1 MPHAPQLNRRMG
13 RRKAEDAAMAVLRLA
28 AAGGRRN
35 AARSATVTRA
45 CPSRR
50 RLSGSTTPLTTTSTS
65 TTARRHCLARD
76 CARRLPLALGSAP
89 WTERRA
95 SYATSTHNDGKS
107 VAVVGGGLTGLT
119 TAYYLAKQ
127 LPESAKITLYEGS
140 DRLGGWI
147 WTDRVD
153 VDVDGTRGTVGF
165 ERGPRTLSSLHLST
179 WRFDD
184 LVLYDLAL
192 DLGLKIET
200 PPDKPRYV
208 FYPDHLVTLPPA
220 ASLAEFVRE
229 PLFLESFWAGLG
241 FLLRRVTRSRSRSVP
256 LKDMSISEWLRDISM
271 SRTVGDNIASA
282 MVHGIYGGDID
293 LLSARSVFDR
303 FYWGYYLPNMGPG
316 VRQMTA
322 REEVLMSSFAKDP
335 QIRRM
340 ALKPKGSLLHFG
352 GAGMESLPRA
362 LANALEAQPNVEIR
376 KGNPVSNISY
386 DKEAQKV
393 EISTAGGQEGQQTA
407 PPAAYDRVIS
417 TVSSQDLARVT
428 GDKLPSLADTHS
440 VSIWTVNVWYP
451 RQDLKPPGFGYLIPR
466 SVPREHNPERA
477 LGVFFDS
484 DVGAAARPDEP
495 PGTKLF
501 VLLGGHYYDSGPP
514 PPETEADAVAQAKA
528 LLERH
533 LDIPASTP
541 CFAMAR
547 FAKECIPQHY
557 VGHHDRMMQ
566 ADQELRDAFAGR
578 LAVAGGSYSK
588 IGAMG
593 ALRAGYDVATQ
604 TTGGGGGGVNNGH
617 AAAGAAEAGWF
628 TTGLEHLEFPEPF
641 VGVPIA
647 KIPVRRFKQLV

>member
-1 MPHAPQLNRRMG
+1 MG
-13 RRKAEDAAMAVLRLA
+13 RGKADEAAITVLRLA
-28 AAGGRRN
+28 AAGRRPG
-35 AARSATVTRA
+35 AARRAVTLGRQHHH
-45 CPSRR
+45 PQPR
-50 RLSGSTTPLTTTSTS
+50 RLSGTTLLG
-65 TTARRHCLARD
+65 RRQQQQQCCLASDRT
-76 CARRLPLALGSAP
+76 RRLVQSLGASSSCV
-89 WTERRA
+89 ERRA
-95 SYATSTHNDGKS
+95 GFATAARNDEGGKS
-107 VAVVGGGLTGLT
+107 IAVVGGGLTGLT

-127 LPESAKITLYEGS
+127 LPASARITLYEGS

-147 WTDRVD
+147 RTDRVD

-220 ASLAEFVRE
+220 ASIAEFVRE

-241 FLLRRVTRSRSRSVP
+241 FLLRRLTRSRSRAVP

-303 FYWGYYLPNMGPG
+303 LYWGYYLPNMGPG

-322 REEVLMSSFAKDP
+322 REEVLMSSFARDP
-335 QIRRM
+335 QVRSM

-352 GAGMESLPRA
+352 GAGMESLPLA
-362 LANALEAQPNVEIR
+362 LADALEAQPNVEIR
-376 KGNPVSNISY
+376 KGSPVSSISY
-386 DKEAQKV
+386 DEGAHKV
-393 EISTAGGQEGQQTA
+393 EITTARDQQQQQQQQHTSPVA
-407 PPAAYDRVIS
+407 FDRVIS
-417 TVSSQDLARVT
+417 TISSQDLARVT
-428 GDKLPSLADTHS
+428 GDKLPILADTHS

-451 RQDLKPPGFGYLIPR
+451 QQDLKPPGFGYLIPR

-484 DVGAAARPDEP
+484 DVGAATRSDEP

-514 PPETEADAVAQAKA
+514 PPETEADAISQAKA

-547 FAKECIPQHY
+547 FAKECIPQHF

-604 TTGGGGGGVNNGH
+604 TTG
-617 AAAGAAEAGWF
+617 AAAAAAEGSSAGSEEAGWF

-647 KIPVRRFKQLV
+647 RIPVRRFKQLQ

>member
-1 MPHAPQLNRRMG
+1 MG
-13 RRKAEDAAMAVLRLA
+13 RGKAEDAAIAVIRLA
-28 AAGGRRN
+28 AAGGRPG
-35 AARSATVTRA
+35 AAKRGASLGYNVPR
-45 CPSRR
+45 SRR
-50 RLSGSTTPLTTTSTS
+50 MLSGTSLG
-65 TTARRHCLARD
+65 RPQQQQQQQCCLARG
-76 CARRLPLALGSAP
+76 RTRLSAALGASSCV
-89 WTERRA
+89 ERRA
-95 SYATSTHNDGKS
+95 SYATATHNDSGKS
-107 VAVVGGGLTGLT
+107 IAVVGGGLTGLT

-127 LPESAKITLYEGS
+127 LPASARITLYEGS

-147 WTDRVD
+147 WTDRVE

-200 PPDKPRYV
+200 PPDKPRYI

-241 FLLRRVTRSRSRSVP
+241 FLFRRLTRSRSRAVP

-271 SRTVGDNIASA
+271 SRSVGDNIASA

-303 FYWGYYLPNMGPG
+303 LYWGYYLPNMGPG

-322 REEVLMSSFAKDP
+322 REEVLMSSFARDP
-335 QIRRM
+335 QIRSM

-352 GAGMESLPRA
+352 GAGMESLPLA
-362 LANALEAQPNVEIR
+362 LADALEAQPNVEIR
-376 KGNPVSNISY
+376 KGSPVSSISY

-393 EISTAGGQEGQQTA
+393 EISTARDQEQNA
-407 PPAAYDRVIS
+407 SPATYDRVIS
-417 TVSSQDLARVT
+417 TVSSQDLARAT

-451 RQDLKPPGFGYLIPR
+451 RTDLKPPGFGYLIPR

-514 PPETEADAVAQAKA
+514 PPETEADAIAQAKA

-566 ADQELRDAFAGR
+566 ADQELRDGFDGR

-604 TTGGGGGGVNNGH
+604 TTAGGE
-617 AAAGAAEAGWF
+617 AGNEAGWF

-641 VGVPIA
+641 VGVPVG
-647 KIPVRRFKQLV
+647 KIPVRRFKQLK